1 MWAVSVFLKT
11 MKMDD
16 NDETIGNIRYLDK
29 LTLIVDTREKNII
42 NTFKIFVC
50 FEKGI
55 IIVIISIN
63 YVCLLGSSIKI
74 YFSLKKNIY
83 IPLESKFHE
92 DEDFVLFTTLSL
104 APRSGPLRLIY

>member
-1 MWAVSVFLKT
+1 MFDKPKVWAVSISLKT

-16 NDETIGNIRYLDK
+16 NDETIDNIRYLDK
-29 LTLIVDTREKNII
+29 LTLIIDTREQNVI

-63 YVCLLGSSIKI
+63 YVA
-74 YFSLKKNIY
+74 YWVAQLKY
-83 IPLESKFHE
+83 PSH
-92 DEDFVLFTTLSL
+92 
-104 APRSGPLRLIY
+104 